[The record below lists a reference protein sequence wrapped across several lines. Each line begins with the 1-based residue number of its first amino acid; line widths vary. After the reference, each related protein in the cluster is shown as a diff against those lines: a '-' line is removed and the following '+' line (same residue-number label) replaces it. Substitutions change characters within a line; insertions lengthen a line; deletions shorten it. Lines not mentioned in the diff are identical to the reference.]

1 MAHGKFLQC
10 QKPLM
15 YRFRIHG
22 ATKLRKPCLTA
33 SDAMMMPA
41 MADLK
46 IASTAA
52 SLPHI
57 TPLLISDFTAQP
69 LQSALPHCW
78 RPLSGCLFESL
89 CRVGAGTEGG
99 RSRTVSAPELRY
111 ASTYQRIC
119 CHCWGDYEWQTAPA
133 AMHGVTRGTCHLLQ

>member
-1 MAHGKFLQC
+1 MEQAEAQMNTRLNQN
-10 QKPLM
+10 QKT
-15 YRFRIHG
+15 YG
-22 ATKLRKPCLTA
+22 AWEVSAVPETTYVQVQDTRSHKVEKTCLTA

-69 LQSALPHCW
+69 LQSALPHC
-78 RPLSGCLFESL
+78 
-89 CRVGAGTEGG
+89 
-99 RSRTVSAPELRY
+99 
-111 ASTYQRIC
+111 
-119 CHCWGDYEWQTAPA
+119 
-133 AMHGVTRGTCHLLQ
+133 